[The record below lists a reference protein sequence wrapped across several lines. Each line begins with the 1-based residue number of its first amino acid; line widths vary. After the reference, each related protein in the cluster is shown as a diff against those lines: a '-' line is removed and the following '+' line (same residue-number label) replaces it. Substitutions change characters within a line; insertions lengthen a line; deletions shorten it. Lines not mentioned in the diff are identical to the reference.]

1 VNPLMPPQKH
11 VDQILLKT
19 YEPKSKQI
27 NLKKKPQKIS
37 QTIASTTAPPYE
49 CAIIQTCCA

>member
-1 VNPLMPPQKH
+1 MLLQKH

-19 YEPKSKQI
+19 DEPKPKQM
-27 NLKKKPQKIS
+27 NPKNNKNIS

-49 CAIIQTCCA
+49 CAIIQTYLA